1 MDWNRIR
8 RDYIAGKGS
17 YRELAAKYGVPYR
30 TLADRAKA
38 EKWVE
43 LRNQSRAKAAS
54 KTVEAVAEANSR
66 IDTRIYGAADR
77 LLGILERSMEELDA
91 RVITKRFKV
100 KTETLETVTEYRSIE
115 REQQAPIDRA
125 GLRQL
130 TGALAE
136 LKDILDV
143 RCALDEEEQR
153 ARIEKLRAEADR
165 GKDEGGKE
173 IAITLGG
180 AEEWAK

>member
-8 RDYIAGKGS
+8 KDYIAGRGS
-17 YRELAAKYGVPYR
+17 YRELSAKYGVPYR

-38 EKWVE
+38 ENWVG
-43 LRNQSRAKAAS
+43 LRNQARAKAAS

-130 TGALAE
+130 TGTLAE

-153 ARIEKLRAEADR
+153 ARIEKLRREQEQEQDGEAVAVELEGVEQWAE
-165 GKDEGGKE
+165 
-173 IAITLGG
+173 
-180 AEEWAK
+180 